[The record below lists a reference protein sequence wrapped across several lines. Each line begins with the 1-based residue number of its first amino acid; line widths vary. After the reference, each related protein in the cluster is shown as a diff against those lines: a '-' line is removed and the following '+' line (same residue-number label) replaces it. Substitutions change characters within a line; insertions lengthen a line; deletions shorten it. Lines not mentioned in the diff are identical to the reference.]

1 MKSETLQL
9 SGKLD
14 HASAVNVAR
23 FLRDIKGVS
32 KVAITTA
39 NASVSVDFDDGIT
52 SAQELR
58 AKLQR
63 AGIRVNSPAH
73 AEAGMCCGSC
83 GG

>member
-9 SGKLD
+9 CGKLD

-23 FLRDIKGVS
+23 FLRDIRGVS

-39 NASVSVDFDDGIT
+39 TASVNVDFDDGIT

-63 AGIRVNSPAH
+63 AGIRLETLEH